1 MGYVQTIRS
10 YKKEVRVR
18 GGGWKTVNCEERQ
31 YTIHDD
37 GGQYQLWMDGGGKGM
52 EYVMN
57 ITSIVLKRSK
67 DHVMMSFINDKA
79 PVHLQAMLDEL
90 QRLGE

>member
-1 MGYVQTIRS
+1 
-10 YKKEVRVR
+10 
-18 GGGWKTVNCEERQ
+18 
-31 YTIHDD
+31 
-37 GGQYQLWMDGGGKGM
+37 MDGGGKGM

-67 DHVMMSFINDKA
+67 DHVMMSFINDKV

-90 QRLGE
+90 QGLGE